1 MPVSSNAFF
10 DWFWRPHLTYL
21 HSLFCLPLS
30 LKAKTE
36 KKTRYTRVQEDSSKE
51 ASLFDIYKRIL
62 PLDVFIYRF
71 GLSKITIKE
80 TIKGLRRATL

>member
-36 KKTRYTRVQEDSSKE
+36 KNPRYTRVQEDSSKE
-51 ASLFDIYKRIL
+51 ALLFNIYKPFL
-62 PLDVFIYRF
+62 PLEVFNFRF
-71 GLSKITIKE
+71 GSSKITMEE
-80 TIKGLRRATL
+80 TIKELRRAAL